1 MLDYILRGGVTQ
13 HADFFTPEKFESVKQ
28 DLKTIIKQKLE
39 KCLLTS
45 QNI

>member
-28 DLKTIIKQKLE
+28 DLKTINWNQHI
-39 KCLLTS
+39 
-45 QNI
+45 NH